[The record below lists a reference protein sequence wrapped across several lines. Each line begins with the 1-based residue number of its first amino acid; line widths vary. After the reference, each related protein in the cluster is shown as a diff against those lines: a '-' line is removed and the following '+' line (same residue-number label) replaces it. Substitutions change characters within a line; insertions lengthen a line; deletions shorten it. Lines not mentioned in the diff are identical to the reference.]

1 MHGFSGTQPMQLSP
15 PCVAQQLLTMLV
27 PRVRPMISSMTSPA
41 SAWSVLVDLGR
52 SALQWFVGW
61 QRILM
66 FSARLL
72 VLALSPSTYRGPNLV
87 ALSRHLVKDT
97 APILMW
103 FTLMT
108 SIISLVIIHI
118 VVVTSESYGLSRYAL
133 EMVVRVLVL
142 ELIPLTAAMFV
153 ALRCAL
159 PNAAEV
165 AALHTRGDFEI
176 LSASSAAPLQRE
188 ILPRVV
194 SGTFSVLLL
203 ATVSCVV
210 CAVLAYLWVHGFT
223 TGGLPSYTRTFGR
236 VFSPALSLIVTL
248 KTIGLS
254 LAVGLIPIASVLYDR
269 PKPHLRT
276 SAELRG
282 LVRLFFMILLIEVA
296 SLVGNYL

>member
-1 MHGFSGTQPMQLSP
+1 
-15 PCVAQQLLTMLV
+15 
-27 PRVRPMISSMTSPA
+27 MISSMTSLA
-41 SAWSVLVDLGR
+41 SAWSVLADLGR
-52 SALQWFVGW
+52 SALQWFAGW
-61 QRILM
+61 RRILM

-72 VLALSPSTYRGPNLV
+72 VLALSPSSYREPNLV

-97 APILMW
+97 APILLW

-118 VVVTSESYGLSRYAL
+118 VVVTSVSYGLSRYAL

-165 AALHTRGDFEI
+165 AALHVRGAFDG
-176 LSASSAAPLQRE
+176 LSTGSAEPLQRE

-194 SGTFSVLLL
+194 SGMFSVLLL
-203 ATVSCVV
+203 AVVSCVV
-210 CAVLAYLWVHGFT
+210 AAVLAYLWVHGFT
-223 TGGLPSYTRTFGR
+223 AGGFPSYTRTFGR
-236 VFSPALSLIVTL
+236 VFSPELSLIFAL
-248 KTIGLS
+248 KTLGLS

-269 PKPHLRT
+269 PNPRVRAST
-276 SAELRG
+276 ELRG

>member
-1 MHGFSGTQPMQLSP
+1 
-15 PCVAQQLLTMLV
+15 
-27 PRVRPMISSMTSPA
+27 MTSSA
-41 SAWSVLVDLGR
+41 SAWSILVDLGR

-72 VLALSPSTYRGPNLV
+72 VLALSPSTYRGPYLV

-97 APILMW
+97 APILLW

-108 SIISLVIIHI
+108 AIISLVIIHI

-142 ELIPLTAAMFV
+142 ELVPLTAAMFV

-165 AALHTRGDFEI
+165 AALQARGALEAP
-176 LSASSAAPLQRE
+176 SAGSAEPLRRE
-188 ILPRVV
+188 ILPRVI

-203 ATVSCVV
+203 TTVSCVV

-223 TGGLPSYTRTFGR
+223 AGGLPSYTRTFGR
-236 VFSPALSLIVTL
+236 VFSPAVSLIFTL
-248 KTIGLS
+248 KTLGLG

-269 PKPHLRT
+269 PRHQLRA

-282 LVRLFFMILLIEVA
+282 LVRLFFMILLIEVG

>member
-1 MHGFSGTQPMQLSP
+1 
-15 PCVAQQLLTMLV
+15 
-27 PRVRPMISSMTSPA
+27 MISSMTSLA
-41 SAWSVLVDLGR
+41 SAWSVLADLGR
-52 SALQWFVGW
+52 SALQWFAGW
-61 QRILM
+61 RRILM

-72 VLALSPSTYRGPNLV
+72 VLALSTSSYRGPNLV

-97 APILMW
+97 APILLW

-118 VVVTSESYGLSRYAL
+118 VVVTSVSYGLSRYAL

-165 AALHTRGDFEI
+165 AALHMRGAFDV
-176 LSASSAAPLQRE
+176 LSAGSAEPLQRE
-188 ILPRVV
+188 ILPRVI

-210 CAVLAYLWVHGFT
+210 AAVLAYLWVHGPT
-223 TGGLPSYTRTFGR
+223 AGGFASYTRTFGR
-236 VFSPALSLIVTL
+236 VFSPALSLIFTL
-248 KTIGLS
+248 KTLGLS

-269 PKPHLRT
+269 PNPRLRT
-276 SAELRG
+276 STELRG
-282 LVRLFFMILLIEVA
+282 LVRLFFMILLIEIA

>member
-1 MHGFSGTQPMQLSP
+1 
-15 PCVAQQLLTMLV
+15 
-27 PRVRPMISSMTSPA
+27 MIPTMTSLA
-41 SAWSVLVDLGR
+41 SAWGVLADLGH
-52 SALQWFVGW
+52 SALQWFAGW
-61 QRILM
+61 RSILM
-66 FSARLL
+66 LSARLM
-72 VLALSPSTYRGPNLV
+72 VLALSPSTYRGPSLA
-87 ALSRHLVKDT
+87 ALSRHLVEDT
-97 APILMW
+97 APILLW

-108 SIISLVIIHI
+108 SIVSLVIIHI
-118 VVVTSESYGLSRYAL
+118 VVVTSMSYGLSRYAL

-165 AALHTRGDFEI
+165 AALHGRGGFDV
-176 LSASSAAPLQRE
+176 LSGGSAAPLQRE

-203 ATVSCVV
+203 ATVSSVI

-223 TGGLPSYTRTFGR
+223 VGGLPGYTRTFGR
-236 VFSPALSLIVTL
+236 VFSPALSLIFTL
-248 KTIGLS
+248 KTLGLA
-254 LAVGLIPIASVLYDR
+254 LAVGLIPIASVLYDPPR
-269 PKPHLRT
+269 SRLRT

-282 LVRLFFMILLIEVA
+282 LVRLFFVILLIEIG

>member
-1 MHGFSGTQPMQLSP
+1 
-15 PCVAQQLLTMLV
+15 
-27 PRVRPMISSMTSPA
+27 MIHSMTSSV
-41 SAWSVLVDLGR
+41 SAWSILVDLGR
-52 SALQWFVGW
+52 STLQWIVGW

-72 VLALSPSTYRGPNLV
+72 VLALSPSTYRGPSLA

-97 APILMW
+97 APILLW

-165 AALHTRGDFEI
+165 AALHARGALDVQ
-176 LSASSAAPLQRE
+176 SASSAAQLQRE

-210 CAVLAYLWVHGFT
+210 SAVIAYLWVHGFT
-223 TGGLPSYTRTFGR
+223 AGGLPSYTRTFGR
-236 VFSPALSLIVTL
+236 VFSPALSLIFAL
-248 KTIGLS
+248 KTLGLS

-269 PKPHLRT
+269 PRAHVRA
-276 SAELRG
+276 SGELRG
-282 LVRLFFMILLIEVA
+282 LVRLFFVILLIEIA

>member
-1 MHGFSGTQPMQLSP
+1 
-15 PCVAQQLLTMLV
+15 
-27 PRVRPMISSMTSPA
+27 MTSHA
-41 SAWSVLVDLGR
+41 SAWSALADLGR
-52 SALQWFVGW
+52 AALQWFAGW
-61 QRILM
+61 RRITM
-66 FSARLL
+66 FSARLM

-87 ALSRHLVKDT
+87 ALSRHLVTDT
-97 APILMW
+97 TPILLW

-153 ALRCAL
+153 AVRCAL
-159 PNAAEV
+159 PDAAEV
-165 AALHTRGDFEI
+165 AALHLRGAFDV
-176 LSASSAAPLQRE
+176 LSAGSAGPLQRE

-194 SGTFSVLLL
+194 SNVFSVLLL

-223 TGGLPSYTRTFGR
+223 VGGLATYTRTFGR
-236 VFSPALSLIVTL
+236 VFSPALSLIFTL
-248 KTIGLS
+248 KTLGLS

-269 PKPHLRT
+269 PSPRLRT

-282 LVRLFFMILLIEVA
+282 LVRLSFVILLIEIA

>member
-1 MHGFSGTQPMQLSP
+1 
-15 PCVAQQLLTMLV
+15 
-27 PRVRPMISSMTSPA
+27 MTSLA
-41 SAWSVLVDLGR
+41 TARSVLVDLGR
-52 SALQWFVGW
+52 SALQWIAGW
-61 QRILM
+61 RRILM

-87 ALSRHLVKDT
+87 ALSQHLVRDT
-97 APILMW
+97 APILLW

-159 PNAAEV
+159 PDAAEV
-165 AALHTRGDFEI
+165 AALHMRDTLVV
-176 LSASSAAPLQRE
+176 LSAGSAEQLQRE

-194 SGTFSVLLL
+194 SSTFSVLLL
-203 ATVSCVV
+203 AIVSCVV

-223 TGGLPSYTRTFGR
+223 VGGLAGYSRTFGR
-236 VFSPALSLIVTL
+236 VFSPALSLIFTL
-248 KTIGLS
+248 KTLGLS

-269 PKPHLRT
+269 PNPRIRAST
-276 SAELRG
+276 ELRG
-282 LVRLFFMILLIEVA
+282 LVRLFFMILLIEIG